1 MANVVSFGQPQAFA
15 AKYFY
20 EKVPYTWGPQTINP
34 TVTPISAVSVSKI
47 NSKETP
53 SWMAILESY
62 ALTQNPNVAIGFK
75 FDRYSNPLTTFMGF
89 TDAMPA
95 GVRRVDSFMPA
106 VNSLSIDLKNSGTSP
121 VSNFQFNYWI
131 GMKKLTVAD
140 KLLMGIE
147 QFTKDEQD
155 ALAKTNIRDLV
166 REGKRPLSVEEHL
179 HLAYSGRFLAR
190 ESKLH
195 HVDVGTSDSV
205 FAICRPSDYRP
216 GAVLVLRGIA
226 VEGAPNIVISV
237 DRDDDLNYV
246 GLNGSAFVDADDR
259 YWDMWVPALDH
270 FSFHAQAPS
279 SISAVPIRID
289 VSCFVLSDLIKV
301 QFGMVHRG
309 EVDDDLY
316 LKAIAGVI

>member
-1 MANVVSFGQPQAFA
+1 MASVNSFTQQQAVA

-20 EKVPYTWGPQTINP
+20 ERIPYTWGPQTLNP
-34 TVTPISAVSVSKI
+34 STTPFSVVVVSKVNKTEI
-47 NSKETP
+47 P
-53 SWMAILESY
+53 AWMAVLESY
-62 ALTQNPNVAIGFK
+62 ALTQNANVGIGFK
-75 FDRYSNPLTTFMGF
+75 FDRYSNPLTAFMGF

-106 VNSLSIDLKNSGTSP
+106 VSSLSIDLKNSGASA
-121 VSNFQFNYWI
+121 VSNFQFNYWV
-131 GMKKLTVAD
+131 GMKRLTVAD

-155 ALAKTNIRDLV
+155 ALAKTNVRDLV
-166 REGKRPLSVEEHL
+166 REGRRPLSIEEHL
-179 HLAYSGRFLAR
+179 RLAYAGRFLAR
-190 ESKLH
+190 ESKLY
-195 HVDVGTSDSV
+195 HVDVSTTDSV

-216 GAVLVLRGIA
+216 GTVLVLRGIA
-226 VEGAPNIVISV
+226 VERAADVVVSV

-246 GLNGSAFVDADDR
+246 GLNGAAFVDADDR

-270 FSFHAQAPS
+270 FSFHVQAS
-279 SISAVPIRID
+279 SPISAVPIRID
-289 VSCFVLSDLIKV
+289 VSCFVLSDLIRV
-301 QFGMVHRG
+301 QFGLVHRG